1 MKELNV
7 MKDKIVKKAIK
18 KVIYNAASRSA
29 NRGCALFFYQPK
41 VPKAVKK
48 LRRF

>member
-1 MKELNV
+1 

-18 KVIYNAASRSA
+18 KVVYNAASRSA
-29 NRGCALFFYQPK
+29 NRGCTMFFYQPK
-41 VPKAVKK
+41 VPEAVKK